1 MAKRYVGTGEAADY
15 LGITRQTLQRWVK
28 EGLVTPAFRTPR
40 RGDMRWDLD
49 SIDRQLTST
58 PPAQRTWPAKAEQL
72 ALPITP
78 APDPTKPQKPAVIAA
93 VVTSR
98 LGVLAGKRRDGRPPW
113 TFIAGESEP
122 SESPADTLVREVKEE
137 TGLLV
142 RPGATIGQRVHPQT
156 GSHMVYVAAIPA
168 TRNREIFVGDEIELA
183 EVAWLTLEEVDQLMP
198 DMFAPVRQH
207 LQRVMTGPA
216 AKRKSA

>member
-1 MAKRYVGTGEAADY
+1 MTEPTIATGQAAKA
-15 LGITRQTLQRWVK
+15 LGISKMTLLRWMHDGHVSPAWT
-28 EGLVTPAFRTPR
+28 TPNGQFRWKLRDLEHQLDTGNSRATAPR
-40 RGDMRWDLD
+40 RPTE
-49 SIDRQLTST
+49 QLT
-58 PPAQRTWPAKAEQL
+58 
-72 ALPITP
+72 LPIAP
-78 APDPTKPQKPAVIAA
+78 APDPSKPQRPAVIAA

-98 LGVLAGKRRDGRPPW
+98 LGVLAGKRRDNLPAW

-156 GSHMVYVAAIPA
+156 GRLLVYVAAIPA
-168 TRNREIFVGDEIELA
+168 TRNREIFVGDDLELA
-183 EVAWLTLEEVDQLMP
+183 EVAWLTLEDVDQLMP

-207 LQRVMTGPA
+207 LQRVLTGPA
-216 AKRKSA
+216 AKRRAS